1 MLLFCDCFPGDGLVT
16 LEGEEWF
23 RMRRLLTPAFHFEIL
38 KPYVR
43 VFQESTDMLLVNTQ
57 HSVVNDYLIT

>member
-1 MLLFCDCFPGDGLVT
+1 MSSMLVGDGLVT
-16 LEGEEWF
+16 SYGDKWF

-43 VFQESTDMLLVNTQ
+43 VFQESTDVLLVRN
-57 HSVVNDYLIT
+57 

>member
-1 MLLFCDCFPGDGLVT
+1 MSSMLVGDGLVT
-16 LEGEEWF
+16 SYGDKWF

-43 VFQESTDMLLVNTQ
+43 VFQESTDVLLVRNLSIHT
-57 HSVVNDYLIT
+57 